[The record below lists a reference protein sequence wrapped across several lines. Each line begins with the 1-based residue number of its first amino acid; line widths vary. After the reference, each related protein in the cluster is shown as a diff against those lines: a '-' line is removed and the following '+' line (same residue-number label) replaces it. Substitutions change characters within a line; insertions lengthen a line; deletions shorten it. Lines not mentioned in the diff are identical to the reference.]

1 MTRYQADIIA
11 AAGVDLPW
19 EKLQGCNILVTGA
32 TGLIGGCIV
41 EILMSRKHDYH
52 VYAAGRNE
60 QRAMARFSRYA
71 GDASFHFL
79 QYDVCR
85 ELHSDTEFHYIIH
98 AASNASPA
106 FFQNSPVE
114 VMKANIYGVANLMEY
129 GRTHGMRRLLYVS
142 TGEIY
147 GEGNRTFSETDCGHL
162 DCTTPRA
169 CYPSSKRAAETMCV
183 SYTAEYGTDTV
194 IARPCH
200 TYGPHFTESD
210 NRVFCQFVRNMLRGE
225 DIVMKSDGMQ
235 MRSWCY
241 VVDCAKAILFVLLK
255 GESCNAYNIA
265 DPNSTFT
272 IRQLAET
279 IAGAEGRKVVFSNPS
294 DAERRSFTNISHAVF
309 DTTKLQS
316 LGWTISG
323 GWQEKLAAMVEEE
336 RQ

>member
-11 AAGVDLPW
+11 AAEVDLPW

-85 ELHSDTEFHYIIH
+85 EPHSDTEFHYIIH

-129 GRTHGMRRLLYVS
+129 GRMHGMRRLLYVS

-183 SYTAEYGTDTV
+183 SYAAEYSTDTV

-210 NRVFCQFVRNMLRGE
+210 NRVFCQFVHRDE
-225 DIVMKSDGMQ
+225 
-235 MRSWCY
+235 
-241 VVDCAKAILFVLLK
+241 
-255 GESCNAYNIA
+255 
-265 DPNSTFT
+265 
-272 IRQLAET
+272 
-279 IAGAEGRKVVFSNPS
+279 
-294 DAERRSFTNISHAVF
+294 ERRHADAVVVLCGGLCQGY
-309 DTTKLQS
+309 TLRPAQGRELQCLQHS
-316 LGWTISG
+316 RPQLHIHHTPACRDNS
-323 GWQEKLAAMVEEE
+323 
-336 RQ
+336 RS

>member
-71 GDASFHFL
+71 EDASFHFL

-129 GRTHGMRRLLYVS
+129 GRWIWRSYERFY
-142 TGEIY
+142 
-147 GEGNRTFSETDCGHL
+147 R
-162 DCTTPRA
+162 
-169 CYPSSKRAAETMCV
+169 SK
-183 SYTAEYGTDTV
+183 
-194 IARPCH
+194 
-200 TYGPHFTESD
+200 
-210 NRVFCQFVRNMLRGE
+210 L
-225 DIVMKSDGMQ
+225 
-235 MRSWCY
+235 WC
-241 VVDCAKAILFVLLK
+241 
-255 GESCNAYNIA
+255 
-265 DPNSTFT
+265 
-272 IRQLAET
+272 
-279 IAGAEGRKVVFSNPS
+279 
-294 DAERRSFTNISHAVF
+294 
-309 DTTKLQS
+309 
-316 LGWTISG
+316 W
-323 GWQEKLAAMVEEE
+323 
-336 RQ
+336 